1 MGLMQL
7 LTVGRSLRDAQYRP
21 HRYKV
26 VRDPL
31 PVLGGRPGGEVGRG
45 QAGSGAR
52 VIMSAQT
59 VSETNAVKPAFPK
72 GRWTLK
78 ANPFRANRPVVVRVP
93 QSVQGELSLDNVK
106 PVRNDLTDSDL
117 ELVPLKPAPK
127 PPEAAVP
134 VPAKPAAGSWW
145 ARLKGRFARRQAR

>member
-7 LTVGRSLRDAQYRP
+7 LTVGRSLRDARYRP

-26 VRDPL
+26 MRDPL
-31 PVLGGRPGGEVGRG
+31 PVLGGRLGGEVGSG
-45 QAGSGAR
+45 QAGPGAR

-59 VSETNAVKPAFPK
+59 ISETNAVKPAYPK

-93 QSVQGELSLDNVK
+93 QSVQGELSLDKVK
-106 PVRNDLTDSDL
+106 PVRNDLSDSDL

-127 PPEAAVP
+127 QSEAVASAQ
-134 VPAKPAAGSWW
+134 AKPTEAGWW
-145 ARLKGRFARRQAR
+145 TRLKARFARGGTR